1 MSKFKLL
8 SAALLSVFAP
18 IRSVLLTALTLVLAD
33 LILGILASHK
43 RGEKITSAGLQRTIV
58 KLVVYMAAI
67 MLAFLTQTYLTGET
81 VAVCKIVSS
90 FVGLTELTS
99 IVESLNELSGGSL
112 LKALLDKFG
121 SQNSVKD
128 KDE

>member
-8 SAALLSVFAP
+8 SAAILTVFAP
-18 IRSVLLTALTLVLAD
+18 IASVLLTALTLVLAD
-33 LILGILASHK
+33 LILGIAASHK

-81 VAVCKIVSS
+81 IAVCKIVSS

-99 IVESLNELSGGSL
+99 IVESLNEISGGSL

-121 SQNSVKD
+121 SRNALKD